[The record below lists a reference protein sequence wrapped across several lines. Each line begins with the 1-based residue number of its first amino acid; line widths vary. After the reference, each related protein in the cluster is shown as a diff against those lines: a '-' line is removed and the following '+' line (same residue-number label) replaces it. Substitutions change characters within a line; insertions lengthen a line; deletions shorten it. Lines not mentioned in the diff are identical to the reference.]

1 MKKQLCL
8 LLALLCLAN
17 AASLTSCSDAAT
29 QETETPVSDGT
40 DLSDPGAVETVEE
53 TEARILPN
61 LPEVTYD
68 GAAFR
73 FYSWDHQNWRVW
85 DDIWVAELN
94 GEPIN
99 DAVFN
104 RNQIIEEKYDVTIQF
119 TYDEYTAYEEN
130 LGNYTDPNV
139 LMDQYSADALR
150 FVMLSS
156 PVLAGEDSWEVVLS
170 MGHCIPR
177 LYASNVFYNLH
188 DLEYIDFDQP
198 WWDQNCV
205 ESFTLAGYMPF
216 TVSDMIILDKAVA
229 SATFYNKQIAE
240 NHQLGSLYDLVY
252 EGTWTIAKMIE
263 LGEIVSNDVDGDGVR
278 TDNDLYGLV
287 SGDDPVYMLFHS
299 AGGRYITKDDQGY
312 PQLSFESEHNF
323 TAIKYYLEELMYN
336 ENLTC
341 NNAFKD
347 DRLDATKM
355 FIQDHGLFMMSALK
369 ATDSL
374 REMEADFGILPVPKY
389 QEEQENYSSSVSVFG
404 GNLISV
410 PLTCQSLEMTGVLLE
425 AMSAE
430 SMYTLIPAFYDSV
443 LKEKSARDQASIDM
457 LDIIIN
463 NMVFDV
469 GDFYNLAD
477 FPDYFLRITGSAAHL
492 GRDQRTSDIASFWAS
507 KKGNVTGKLK
517 QLVKILD
524 TWNAM
529 TEAP

>member
-1 MKKQLCL
+1 MKKRFSF
-8 LLALLCLAN
+8 LLALLCVLN
-17 AASLTSCSDAAT
+17 MTSLSSCSENDTAQTKEAS
-29 QETETPVSDGT
+29 VSADSERTNGN
-40 DLSDPGAVETVEE
+40 VEE
-53 TEARILPN
+53 TTEETEERILPD
-61 LPEVTYD
+61 LPDVTYD

-104 RNQIIEEKYDVTIQF
+104 RNQMIEEKYNVTIQF
-119 TYDEYTAYEEN
+119 TYDEYTTYEA
-130 LGNYTDPNV
+130 NV
-139 LMDQYSADALR
+139 RTAVA
-150 FVMLSS
+150 
-156 PVLAGEDSWEVVLS
+156 AGEDSWEVILS

-177 LYASNVFYNLH
+177 LYANNVFYNLH
-188 DLEYIDFDQP
+188 DLEYVNFEQP

-216 TVSDMIILDKAVA
+216 TVSDMIILDKAVT
-229 SATFYNKQIAE
+229 SATFFNKQIAE
-240 NHQLGSLYDLVY
+240 NHQLGNLYSLVY

-263 LGEIVSNDVDGDGVR
+263 LGEIVSNDINGDGIR
-278 TDNDLYGLV
+278 NDEDVYGLV

-299 AGGRYITKDDQGY
+299 AGGRYITKDEQGY

-341 NNAFKD
+341 NNQFKD
-347 DRLDATKM
+347 DRMGADKM
-355 FIQDHGLFMMSALK
+355 FMQDHGLFMMSSLK
-369 ATDSL
+369 TTDAL
-374 REMEADFGILPVPKY
+374 REMEADFGIMPIPKY
-389 QEEQENYSSSVSVFG
+389 QEEQQNYASSVSVFG

-410 PLTCQSLEMTGVLLE
+410 PLTCQALDMTGVLLE

-443 LKEKSARDQASIDM
+443 LKEKSARDQESVDM

-517 QLVKILD
+517 QLTKIID
-524 TWNAM
+524 GWNAM